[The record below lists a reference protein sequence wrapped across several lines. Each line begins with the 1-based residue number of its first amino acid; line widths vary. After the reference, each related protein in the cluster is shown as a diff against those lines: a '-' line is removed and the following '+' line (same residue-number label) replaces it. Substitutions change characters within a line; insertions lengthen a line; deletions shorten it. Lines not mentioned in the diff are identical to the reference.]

1 MYLDMSSDRVD
12 FTWMIKNAVVPRPI
26 AWVSTVSATG
36 VGNLAPYSYFALVTM
51 DPPMLMVS
59 FTGRKDTLDNIR
71 ETGDFVVN
79 LVTEGSAGTQTD
91 TAAVVPPEIDEA
103 ELLGL
108 RTVAGTAVRAPRLAG
123 AKAALECRAVEEKAM
138 PGTTLV
144 FAEVVAIHVDDG
156 VLDERG
162 RIDIAAYRPVGRL
175 GGALYTTVAESY
187 RIPVPAAADV
197 LAGKRSVELA
207 GSHADRT
214 TGVPV
219 TDLR

>member
-1 MYLDMSSDRVD
+1 MYLDVSCDRTD
-12 FTWMIKNAVVPRPI
+12 FTWMIKNSVVPRPI
-26 AWVSTVSATG
+26 AWVSTTSSAG
-36 VGNLAPYSYFALVTM
+36 VGNLAPYSYFSLVTM
-51 DPPMLMVS
+51 DPPILMVS

-79 LVTEGSAGTQTD
+79 LVTEGLAGIQTD
-91 TAAVVPPEIDEA
+91 SAAVLPPEIDEA

-108 RTVAGTAVRAPRLAG
+108 ETIPGTAVGAPRLAR
-123 AKAALECRAVEEKAM
+123 AKAALECRVIEEKPM
-138 PGTTLV
+138 PGTVLV
-144 FAEVVAIHVDDG
+144 FAEVVAIHVDDA

-162 RIDIAAYRPVGRL
+162 RIDVAVYRPVGRL
-175 GGALYTTVAESY
+175 GGSLYTTVAESY

-197 LAGKRSVELA
+197 LSGKRSVELA